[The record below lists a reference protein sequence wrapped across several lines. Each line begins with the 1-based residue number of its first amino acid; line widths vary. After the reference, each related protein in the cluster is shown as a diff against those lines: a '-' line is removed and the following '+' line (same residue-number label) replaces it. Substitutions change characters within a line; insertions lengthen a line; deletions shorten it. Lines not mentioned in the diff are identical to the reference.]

1 MIRAIALKELREVS
15 VFAGLGLLALLFI
28 AASHMGWNPFWSS
41 AAQGLSTLPFLSD
54 DFRFQFG
61 VVAVLLA
68 AALGLWQT
76 LGDTWGGARLFLFHR
91 PISRRQYVGVKLAT
105 GLVVYLAAMAV
116 PVLLYGW
123 WASTPGTHH
132 APFLWSMTRET
143 WQTWLAGAAVYLG
156 AFLSGLRPAA
166 WLGTRLAPLA
176 ASLMV
181 VFPLAMFRGALFLP
195 MFLAVCT
202 LLGWLILL
210 VADERDL
217 S

>member
-28 AASHMGWNPFWSS
+28 AASHMGWNPFWNFMT
-41 AAQGLSTLPFLSD
+41 QGVPGLPFLSD
-54 DFRFQFG
+54 GFRFQLG
-61 VVAVLLA
+61 VVAILLA

-76 LGDTWGGARLFLFHR
+76 LGDSWGGAHLFLFHR
-91 PISRRQYVGVKLAT
+91 PISRRQHVGVKLVT
-105 GLVVYLAAMAV
+105 GLAVYLAAMAL
-116 PVLLYGW
+116 PVLMYGW
-123 WASTPGTHH
+123 WASAPGTHY
-132 APFLWSMTRET
+132 APFFWSMTSET
-143 WQTWLAGAAVYLG
+143 WQTWLAGAGLYLG

-181 VFPLAMFRGALFLP
+181 MFPLAMFRWALFLP
-195 MFLAVCT
+195 VFLVVCT
-202 LLGWLILL
+202 LLVWLILF
-210 VADERDL
+210 VADEREL

>member
-15 VFAGLGLLALLFI
+15 VFAGLGLAALLFI
-28 AASHMGWNPFWSS
+28 AASQMGWNPFWTS
-41 AAQGLSTLPFLSD
+41 AAQGLPALPFLGDS
-54 DFRFQFG
+54 FRLEYGG
-61 VVAVLLA
+61 VAILIA

-76 LGDTWGGARLFLFHR
+76 LGDYWGGAQLFLFHR
-91 PISRRQYVGVKLAT
+91 PISRRQYVRVKLVT
-105 GLVVYLAAMAV
+105 GLLVYLAPTAV
-116 PVLLYGW
+116 PVLIYGW
-123 WASTPGTHH
+123 WAGTPGTHH
-132 APFLWSMTRET
+132 APFFWSMTLET

-166 WLGTRLAPLA
+166 WLGTRLAPLV

-195 MFLAVCT
+195 VFLAVCA
-202 LLGWLILL
+202 LLVWLILF
-210 VADERDL
+210 VADEREL